1 MSVKTRLGLE
11 SPEEFGPLLEIFEK
25 YPLHLLII
33 HPRVRKDFYS
43 EPVRIEAFSRALEM
57 YSGPVCYNGG
67 LVTAAGCC
75 RFQERFPQVDRVMI
89 GQGLLAD
96 PALAAK
102 AKGEPPPDR
111 KVLRAFHDELYQ
123 TYLEAFGSQR
133 NTVFHMK
140 ELWSYLSRLFEDSTH
155 STDTETREAA
165 FYTLSGLYMMNGEAG
180 RALDAVEK
188 LPQPDYD
195 ARMLKASILRQT
207 GQAEEAEKLHQ
218 TCLWGYVRD
227 AGLCLYSLSAE
238 ARARGDTEKALA
250 LLDAACRLDVL
261 FHGENAPGM
270 HGNYELARAE
280 LLALAGKTPAA
291 LDAAEAYAESAVTGC
306 RAQEYSPL
314 FFNRLSSS
322 GIMDVSDGFLREN
335 ALFVLESSEPLHA
348 LKQEPRYAALLER
361 LKAAAGTKPDDA
373 GRKAN

>member
-1 MSVKTRLGLE
+1 MRYMAAL
-11 SPEEFGPLLEIFEK
+11 
-25 YPLHLLII
+25 
-33 HPRVRKDFYS
+33 KD
-43 EPVRIEAFSRALEM
+43 EAFVQKQLER
-57 YSGPVCYNGG
+57 S
-67 LVTAAGCC
+67 
-75 RFQERFPQVDRVMI
+75 I
-89 GQGLLAD
+89 
-96 PALAAK
+96 
-102 AKGEPPPDR
+102 
-111 KVLRAFHDELYQ
+111 
-123 TYLEAFGSQR
+123 
-133 NTVFHMK
+133 
-140 ELWSYLSRLFEDSTH
+140 RLFEDSTH

-195 ARMLKASILRQT
+195 ARMLKASILRQM

-314 FFNRLSSS
+314 FFDRLSSS
-322 GIMDVSDGFLREN
+322 GIMDVSDDFLRKN

>member
-1 MSVKTRLGLE
+1 MKAAAPKKPAPIVK
-11 SPEEFGPLLEIFEK
+11 IFCFPIQALK
-25 YPLHLLII
+25 FRIASLYMRYMAAL
-33 HPRVRKDFYS
+33 KD
-43 EPVRIEAFSRALEM
+43 EAFVQKQLER
-57 YSGPVCYNGG
+57 S
-67 LVTAAGCC
+67 
-75 RFQERFPQVDRVMI
+75 I
-89 GQGLLAD
+89 
-96 PALAAK
+96 
-102 AKGEPPPDR
+102 
-111 KVLRAFHDELYQ
+111 
-123 TYLEAFGSQR
+123 
-133 NTVFHMK
+133 
-140 ELWSYLSRLFEDSTH
+140 RLFEDSTH

-314 FFNRLSSS
+314 FFDRLSSS
-322 GIMDVSDGFLREN
+322 GIMDVSDDFLREN

-361 LKAAAGTKPDDA
+361 LKAATGTKPDDA

>member
-1 MSVKTRLGLE
+1 MAAL
-11 SPEEFGPLLEIFEK
+11 
-25 YPLHLLII
+25 
-33 HPRVRKDFYS
+33 KD
-43 EPVRIEAFSRALEM
+43 EAF
-57 YSGPVCYNGG
+57 V
-67 LVTAAGCC
+67 
-75 RFQERFPQVDRVMI
+75 QKQWERSI
-89 GQGLLAD
+89 
-96 PALAAK
+96 
-102 AKGEPPPDR
+102 
-111 KVLRAFHDELYQ
+111 
-123 TYLEAFGSQR
+123 
-133 NTVFHMK
+133 
-140 ELWSYLSRLFEDSTH
+140 RLFEDSTH

-218 TCLWGYVRD
+218 ACLWGYVRD

-314 FFNRLSSS
+314 FFDRLSSS
-322 GIMDVSDGFLREN
+322 GIMDVSDDFLRKN

-361 LKAAAGTKPDDA
+361 LKAATGTKPDDA

>member
-1 MSVKTRLGLE
+1 M
-11 SPEEFGPLLEIFEK
+11 
-25 YPLHLLII
+25 
-33 HPRVRKDFYS
+33 
-43 EPVRIEAFSRALEM
+43 
-57 YSGPVCYNGG
+57 
-67 LVTAAGCC
+67 
-75 RFQERFPQVDRVMI
+75 ERSI
-89 GQGLLAD
+89 
-96 PALAAK
+96 
-102 AKGEPPPDR
+102 
-111 KVLRAFHDELYQ
+111 
-123 TYLEAFGSQR
+123 
-133 NTVFHMK
+133 
-140 ELWSYLSRLFEDSTH
+140 RLFEDSTH

>member
-1 MSVKTRLGLE
+1 
-11 SPEEFGPLLEIFEK
+11 
-25 YPLHLLII
+25 
-33 HPRVRKDFYS
+33 
-43 EPVRIEAFSRALEM
+43 
-57 YSGPVCYNGG
+57 
-67 LVTAAGCC
+67 
-75 RFQERFPQVDRVMI
+75 
-89 GQGLLAD
+89 
-96 PALAAK
+96 
-102 AKGEPPPDR
+102 
-111 KVLRAFHDELYQ
+111 
-123 TYLEAFGSQR
+123 
-133 NTVFHMK
+133 
-140 ELWSYLSRLFEDSTH
+140 
-155 STDTETREAA
+155 
-165 FYTLSGLYMMNGEAG
+165 MMNGEAG

-314 FFNRLSSS
+314 FFDRLSSS

-361 LKAAAGTKPDDA
+361 LKAATGTKPDDA

>member
-1 MSVKTRLGLE
+1 
-11 SPEEFGPLLEIFEK
+11 
-25 YPLHLLII
+25 
-33 HPRVRKDFYS
+33 
-43 EPVRIEAFSRALEM
+43 
-57 YSGPVCYNGG
+57 
-67 LVTAAGCC
+67 
-75 RFQERFPQVDRVMI
+75 
-89 GQGLLAD
+89 
-96 PALAAK
+96 
-102 AKGEPPPDR
+102 
-111 KVLRAFHDELYQ
+111 
-123 TYLEAFGSQR
+123 
-133 NTVFHMK
+133 
-140 ELWSYLSRLFEDSTH
+140 
-155 STDTETREAA
+155 
-165 FYTLSGLYMMNGEAG
+165 MMNGEAG

-218 TCLWGYVRD
+218 ACLWGYVRD

-314 FFNRLSSS
+314 FFDRLSSS
-322 GIMDVSDGFLREN
+322 GIMDVSDDFLREN

-348 LKQEPRYAALLER
+348 LKQEPRYDALLER
-361 LKAAAGTKPDDA
+361 LKKAAGTKPDDA